1 MANIIGNDPEFWAK
15 NQVNLRQQLL
25 GVAERTP
32 EILAWQNTKTAW
44 IRAAS
49 AVYIE
54 EGVVVKSKNAAG
66 EEVERTIDKSTE
78 LTETSLYRGRALAKE
93 YILFNG
99 TVGFDSQVVEL
110 DDIEKELLGETDP
123 FLSYNNQKFT
133 QKSGVSSNNTNINQN
148 VYGFGGTEKGLE
160 PMPGIIDLS
169 VNTLSRGSLRKAEL
183 KFKAYNKKQFQ
194 ILDALYMRPGYTILI
209 EWGHTHYFTG
219 KPENYQYTK
228 AQFNTLPFETLMN
241 AGHPSDGYPTQDDLL
256 KQIRIQREDSNG
268 NYDGFYGK
276 VTNFNWALNE
286 DGTYNITV
294 YAVSIG
300 DVIESLTINHIS
312 PDYKEEEPKEGSSN
326 NSDDSDKW
334 YYFSLTD
341 DRGAYER
348 KVKKGTESR
357 YREYWRDERGFKDA
371 DKDGLFDDV
380 RVDGTFSEIDFK
392 MKKKF
397 HPSTMNSYT
406 LTRPPDRIAKE
417 PTLDNALISQREKS
431 VFNKWLYSMNTTIS
445 NNLKNSTTEKY
456 STNNKG
462 LNSIKVKYFRDT
474 TSLGIRSRIELPV
487 LDGASGDET
496 GRTKTKFSK
505 NNPYQYL
512 KLWTILHYI
521 EKELLIYSEGGD
533 PYLKFDITPD
543 KEGPQGNYCYTQ
555 PDQFSSDPGI
565 CLIPFKSRSSANP
578 EDLTYSVFEDIAGL
592 DFRNEKSPY
601 VGNLMHMWVNVNY
614 VATVLDKSESGG
626 SIPLLRFLENFMR
639 GIQDA
644 LGNVNK
650 FSVTYDHDENQIII
664 RDDVPLD
671 PSVTDTHKKP
681 DERVLLNVYG
691 WKPKVQNGSFV
702 QNLGIQATLSNKF
715 ATMISIGAQSRSTSD
730 ITNATAFSRWNEGLI
745 DVITPKKLS
754 KVVAKQTKEEQGKPL
769 DKFKDNL
776 KDLYKKGNVIHK
788 FYQNVKSPPTETIE
802 STRNVNSKYQQFL
815 TTYYNKE
822 FNVPS
827 TQGFIPFNMSLTM
840 DGFSGFRIYERFFIE
855 GDVLP
860 PSYPDN
866 LQFILKG
873 LKHTINQS
881 GWNTIIESM
890 AMQAVVEEALK
901 APANVITT
909 PPEPEPDPDSLVP
922 NADKLREVLTTLGYK
937 EKGEEISNGGD
948 ISDKMYRY
956 ASSVFRK
963 INELYPD
970 IVITVTGGNDAY
982 HQNLS
987 YTSSH
992 SLGDGLDFV
1001 ISPLTTENKNN
1012 IDSLLGSFVGGNQG
1026 QKVSFINEY
1035 DYPSSAATAGHFHIR
1050 IGGRL
1055 EGGSRTKNYITLANS
1070 GGIETYPIA

>member
-1 MANIIGNDPEFWAK
+1 MANIIGNNPEFWAK

-25 GVAERTP
+25 GVTERTP

-54 EGVVVKSKNAAG
+54 EGVVVTSKNAAG

-99 TVGFDSQVVEL
+99 TVGLDSQVQDYFDVES
-110 DDIEKELLGETDP
+110 GEEDP
-123 FLSYNNQKFT
+123 FLLYNNRKFT

-183 KFKAYNKKQFQ
+183 KLKAYNKKQFQ

-219 KPENYQYTK
+219 KPEDYQYTK
-228 AQFNTLPFETLMN
+228 AQFNTLPFETLMD
-241 AGHPSDGYPTQDDLL
+241 AGHPSNGYPTQDDLL
-256 KQIRIQREDSNG
+256 KQIRTQREDSNG

-276 VTNFNWALNE
+276 ITNFNWALNE

-312 PDYKEEEPKEGSSN
+312 PDFKEEEPKEGSSN
-326 NSDDSDKW
+326 DDDSLDKW

-348 KVKKGTESR
+348 KVKKGHEKE
-357 YREYWRDERGFKDA
+357 YKEYWRELDDNEFSDKMFNGDA
-371 DKDGLFDDV
+371 KSV
-380 RVDGTFSEIDFK
+380 EEYKYYSRNYKTARYFSLK
-392 MKKKF
+392 R
-397 HPSTMNSYT
+397 
-406 LTRPPDRIAKE
+406 LPDRVAKE

-431 VFNKWLYSMNTTIS
+431 VFNRWLYTMSTATSNLLNTA
-445 NNLKNSTTEKY
+445 STSAY
-456 STNNKG
+456 GTNNQG
-462 LNSIKVKYFRDT
+462 LNSVKIKYFRNSL
-474 TSLGIRSRIELPV
+474 SLGIKSRINLPI
-487 LDGASGDET
+487 LDGSTGLET
-496 GRTKTKFSK
+496 GRTKLKTSE

-512 KLWTILHYI
+512 KLWTILNYI
-521 EKELLIYSEGGD
+521 ESELLIYSEGGD

-543 KEGPQGNYCYTQ
+543 TEGPEGNYCYTQ
-555 PDQFSSDPGI
+555 PDQFSSDPGV
-565 CLIPFKSRSSANP
+565 CLIPWKARRSRDP
-578 EDLTYSVFEDIAGL
+578 EDLAYSAWDDIAGL
-592 DFRNEKSPY
+592 DFRNEKSDF
-601 VGNLMHMWVNVNY
+601 VGNMMHIWVNINY
-614 VATVLDKSESGG
+614 VATVLDQSESGG
-626 SIPLLRFLENFMR
+626 SIPLLKFLENLMR

-644 LGNVNK
+644 LGNINK

-671 PSVTDTHKKP
+671 PAVTDTHKKP
-681 DERVLLNVYG
+681 DDRVLLNVYG
-691 WKPKVQNGSFV
+691 WKPKAQNGSFV

-730 ITNATAFSRWNEGLI
+730 VTNATAFSRWNEGLI

-776 KDLYKKGNVIHK
+776 KDLYKEGNVIHK
-788 FYQNVKSPPTETIE
+788 FYQNAIGPTQESLE

-840 DGFSGFRIYERFFIE
+840 DGFSGFRIYEKFFIE

-873 LKHTINQS
+873 LRHTINQS

-901 APANVITT
+901 SPANVIST
-909 PPEPEPDPDSLVP
+909 PPEPSPDPDSLVP
-922 NADKLREVLTTLGYK
+922 NADKLREVLTSLGYK

-982 HQNLS
+982 HQKLS

-992 SLGDGLDFV
+992 KLGDGLDFV
-1001 ISPLTTENKNN
+1001 ISPLNKANKDAVDE
-1012 IDSLLGSFVGGNQG
+1012 ILGGFVGGNQD
-1026 QKVSFINEY
+1026 QTVSFINEY
-1035 DYPSSAATAGHFHIR
+1035 DHPSSAATAGHFHIR

-1055 EGGSRTKNYITLANS
+1055 EGGSRTSNYIAQAND
-1070 GGIETYPIA
+1070 GTITTYSIA

>member
-1 MANIIGNDPEFWAK
+1 MANIIGNNPEFWAK

-25 GVAERTP
+25 GVTERTP

-66 EEVERTIDKSTE
+66 DEVERTIDKSTE

-99 TVGFDSQVVEL
+99 TVGLDSQVIDSFNNET
-110 DDIEKELLGETDP
+110 GEEDP
-123 FLSYNNQKFT
+123 FLLYNNRKFT

-148 VYGFGGTEKGLE
+148 IYGFGGTEKGLE

-219 KPENYQYTK
+219 KPEDYQYTK

-256 KQIRIQREDSNG
+256 KQIRTQREDSNG

-276 VTNFNWALNE
+276 VTNFNWSLNE

-294 YAVSIG
+294 YALSIG

-312 PDYKEEEPKEGSSN
+312 PDYKKEEPKEGSSN
-326 NSDDSDKW
+326 DSDTEDKW

-341 DRGAYER
+341 DRGSYER
-348 KVKKGTESR
+348 KVKKGTEKQ
-357 YREYWRDERGFKDA
+357 YREYWKELDDNNFS
-371 DKDGLFDDV
+371 DGLFNGSTASV
-380 RVDGTFSEIDFK
+380 AEFREYK
-392 MKKKF
+392 RKY
-397 HPSTMNSYT
+397 PSTMLKDT
-406 LTRPPDRIAKE
+406 LTRPPDRVSKE

-431 VFNKWLYSMNTTIS
+431 VFNRWLYTMSTETS
-445 NNLKNSTTEKY
+445 NLLNASSTSSY
-456 STNNKG
+456 GTNNQG
-462 LNSIKVKYFRDT
+462 LNSVKIKYFRNFV
-474 TSLGIRSRIELPV
+474 SLGIKSRVDLPI
-487 LDGASGDET
+487 LDGSTGEET
-496 GRTKTKFSK
+496 GRTKLKVSK

-521 EKELLIYSEGGD
+521 ESELLIYNEGGD

-543 KEGPQGNYCYTQ
+543 KEGPEGNYCYTQ
-555 PDQFSSDPGI
+555 PDQFSSDPGV
-565 CLIPFKSRSSANP
+565 CLIPWKSRKSKDP
-578 EDLTYSVFEDIAGL
+578 EDLAYSVFEDIAGL

-601 VGNLMHMWVNVNY
+601 VGNLMHMWVNINY
-614 VATVLDKSESGG
+614 VATVLDQSESGG
-626 SIPLLRFLENFMR
+626 SIPLLKFLENLMR

-671 PSVTDTHKKP
+671 PAVTDTHTKP

-691 WKPKVQNGSFV
+691 WKPKAQNGSFV

-745 DVITPKKLS
+745 DVIAPKKLS

-788 FYQNVKSPPTETIE
+788 FYQNAIAPPQESLE
-802 STRNVNSKYQQFL
+802 STRNINSKYQQFL

-822 FNVPS
+822 YNVPS

-840 DGFSGFRIYERFFIE
+840 DGFSGFRIYEKFFIE

-873 LKHTINQS
+873 LKHTINQN
-881 GWNTIIESM
+881 GWNTVIESM

-909 PPEPEPDPDSLVP
+909 PPEPDPDPDSLVP
-922 NADKLREVLTTLGYK
+922 NADKLREVLTSLGYK

-948 ISDKMYRY
+948 ISDKMYKY

-963 INELYPD
+963 IKEIYPD
-970 IVITVTGGNDAY
+970 IIITVTGGNDAY
-982 HQNLS
+982 HQKLS

-1001 ISPLTTENKNN
+1001 ISPLNQTNKNAVDE
-1012 IDSLLGSFVGGNQG
+1012 ILGGFVGGNQD
-1026 QKVSFINEY
+1026 QTVSFINEY

-1055 EGGSRTKNYITLANS
+1055 EGGSRTRNYITLANS
-1070 GGIETYPIA
+1070 GGIDTYPIA